1 VPEGVGANKQFDMVV
16 VGDPDLDYVYA
27 TSRVPLADEKVP
39 GRKLGAFPGGTAA
52 NAACAA
58 ATLGLRVAAYG
69 RVGDDADGRLLL
81 AANDRFGVSNAFMR
95 VVDFPTATTLI
106 IVDQSGEKALVF
118 APMPFQPLDDAEFLT
133 VARQARIVY
142 TMPRNLDEHR
152 RIAALARA
160 AGAEVAIDIEAMV
173 APTRA
178 HLEALL
184 GNADIVFINE
194 GGFRATSDAPITTE
208 ALRPLLAFGPRVVAL
223 TLGARGAIAVTRDS
237 EAHQPGF
244 PVDMRDSTGAGDC
257 FNAAFLSADLRGED
271 IAQSLRF
278 ACAAAAIS
286 VGAVGARSGLPS
298 QNEVLSFLTARQHRP

>member
-1 VPEGVGANKQFDMVV
+1 MVV

-39 GRKLGAFPGGTAA
+39 GRKLGAFPGGTTA

-58 ATLGLRVAAYG
+58 ARLGLRVAAYG

-81 AANDRFGVSNAFMR
+81 AANDQFGVSNAFMR

-118 APMPFQPLDDAEFLT
+118 APMPFQPLDEAEFLT
-133 VARQARIVY
+133 VARQARVVY

-160 AGAEVAIDIEAMV
+160 AGAEVAIDIEAAV

-184 GNADIVFINE
+184 GSADIVFMNE
-194 GGFRATSDAPITTE
+194 GGFRATSAAPLTTE
-208 ALRPLLAFGPRVVAL
+208 ALRPLLAFGPRVVAV

-237 EAHQPGF
+237 EAQQPGF
-244 PVDMRDSTGAGDC
+244 PVEMRDSTGAGDC
-257 FNAAFLSADLRGED
+257 FNAAFLAADRRGDE
-271 IAQSLRF
+271 IAQSIRF

-298 QNEVLSFLTARQHRP
+298 QEDVLLFVESAASGGKFER